1 MAAAKQGEISELNE
15 REIDES
21 IRVVPF
27 SSLVGKMASKLKAV
41 ASKVILQP
49 YFQMD
54 IPAGQAS
61 PAPPLGPILGQHS
74 LNIAQF
80 CKDFNE
86 RTKGLKEGIPLPC
99 HVYVKVRRLHSLS
112 SLHR

>member
-1 MAAAKQGEISELNE
+1 MASAKQGTNVE
-15 REIDES
+15 R
-21 IRVVPF
+21 RWGGAVHQF
-27 SSLVGKMASKLKAV
+27 LLVGKMASKLKAA

-86 RTKGLKEGIPLPC
+86 RTKGHKEGIPVPC
-99 HVYVKVRRLHSLS
+99 HVYVKVRCP
-112 SLHR
+112 

>member
-1 MAAAKQGEISELNE
+1 M
-15 REIDES
+15 D
-21 IRVVPF
+21 
-27 SSLVGKMASKLKAV
+27 SLLFAVGKMASKLKAA
-41 ASKVILQP
+41 ASKVILEP

-86 RTKGLKEGIPLPC
+86 RTKGHKEGIPIPS
-99 HVYVKVRRLHSLS
+99 HVYVKVKYPNITLMIIRCSFFHLIYFSYD
-112 SLHR
+112 

>member
-1 MAAAKQGEISELNE
+1 
-15 REIDES
+15 
-21 IRVVPF
+21 
-27 SSLVGKMASKLKAV
+27 MASKLKAV
-41 ASKVILQP
+41 ASKVVLQP
-49 YFQMD
+49 YFNMD

-86 RTKGLKEGIPLPC
+86 RTKDFKEGIPLPC
-99 HVYVKVRRLHSLS
+99 HVYVKVRYLYISDLNKSMILSLF
-112 SLHR
+112 

>member
-1 MAAAKQGEISELNE
+1 MKRQSFEF
-15 REIDES
+15 
-21 IRVVPF
+21 VVF
-27 SSLVGKMASKLKAV
+27 ILLVGKMASKLKAA
-41 ASKVILQP
+41 ASKVVLQP
-49 YFQMD
+49 YFHMD

-86 RTKGLKEGIPLPC
+86 RTKDYKEGIPLPC
-99 HVYVKVRRLHSLS
+99 HVYVKVCYLDTFSDLK
-112 SLHR
+112 LPI

>member
-1 MAAAKQGEISELNE
+1 
-15 REIDES
+15 
-21 IRVVPF
+21 
-27 SSLVGKMASKLKAV
+27 
-41 ASKVILQP
+41 
-49 YFQMD
+49 MD

-86 RTKGLKEGIPLPC
+86 RTKDYKEGIPLPC
-99 HVYVKVRRLHSLS
+99 HVYVKVCRKYDFERKTMLFYFSLIE
-112 SLHR
+112 RMN

>member
-1 MAAAKQGEISELNE
+1 MAAAKQ
-15 REIDES
+15 
-21 IRVVPF
+21 
-27 SSLVGKMASKLKAV
+27 VGKMASKLKAV

-86 RTKGLKEGIPLPC
+86 RTKDYKEGIPLPC
-99 HVYVKVRRLHSLS
+99 HVYVKVRSLFDS
-112 SLHR
+112 FSFMENCSLFSRIERMN

>member
-1 MAAAKQGEISELNE
+1 MAAAKQGETFELNE
-15 REIDES
+15 RDMDES
-21 IRVVPF
+21 IRLLP

-99 HVYVKVRRLHSLS
+99 HVYVKVRRLRSRR

>member
-1 MAAAKQGEISELNE
+1 MASAKQGNV
-15 REIDES
+15 IDENRNGIDLFLS
-21 IRVVPF
+21 
-27 SSLVGKMASKLKAV
+27 VGKMASKLKAA
-41 ASKVILQP
+41 ASKIVLQP

-86 RTKGLKEGIPLPC
+86 RTKDYKEGIPLPC
-99 HVYVKVRRLHSLS
+99 HVYVKVC
-112 SLHR
+112 